1 MSCRIKGEVPRSAIQ
16 IPATV
21 AEPPKPEA
29 IKANGC
35 IVDREIYIHAVYS
48 GTVKTY
54 VSLWISS
61 GSDNLFFR
69 NEAHDFPQL
78 LLVKKGDRVD
88 FS

>member
-35 IVDREIYIHAVYS
+35 IVDR
-48 GTVKTY
+48 
-54 VSLWISS
+54 
-61 GSDNLFFR
+61 DR
-69 NEAHDFPQL
+69 PQL
-78 LLVKKGDRVD
+78 QNRADTCGTDP
-88 FS
+88 